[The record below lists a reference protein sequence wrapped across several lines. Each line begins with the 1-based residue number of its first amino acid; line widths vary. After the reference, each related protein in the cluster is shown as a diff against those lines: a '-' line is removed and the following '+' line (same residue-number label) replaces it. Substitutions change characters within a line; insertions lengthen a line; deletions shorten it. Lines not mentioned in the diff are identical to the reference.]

1 MSDEA
6 VIHLVNGHDHGSSS
20 SSSSPEISHQPQ
32 NPIDSI
38 PLHLRANGVNNREK
52 RSREASRL
60 VGTVKWFNAKVG
72 YGFITRH
79 DTGEDVFVHFTAIT
93 RKNPR
98 HSMKSLGDGEIVE
111 FNIMAANVTAP
122 GNFKRIFNF
131 FEFFMKF

>member
-1 MSDEA
+1 MSEQA
-6 VIHLVNGHDHGSSS
+6 EVQIVANGINGHSSS
-20 SSSSPEISHQPQ
+20 SSSSDHPEVPQAQPQ
-32 NPIDSI
+32 NAQNVVGAI
-38 PLHLRANGVNNREK
+38 PYHLRNNREK

-60 VGTVKWFNAKVG
+60 IGTVKWFNAKVG

-79 DTGEDVFVHFTAIT
+79 DNAEDVFVHFSAIT

-122 GNFKRIFNF
+122 GKI
-131 FEFFMKF
+131 

>member
-1 MSDEA
+1 MTSEES
-6 VIHLVNGHDHGSSS
+6 IMHLTNGHSSS
-20 SSSSPEISHQPQ
+20 LTSRPSTPELALPRERRAIV
-32 NPIDSI
+32 PIQ
-38 PLHLRANGVNNREK
+38 LRNNQEK
-52 RSREASRL
+52 RSRESSRL
-60 VGTVKWFNAKVG
+60 IGTVKWFNAKVG

-122 GNFKRIFNF
+122 GIN
-131 FEFFMKF
+131 

>member
-1 MSDEA
+1 MSEEA
-6 VIHLVNGHDHGSSS
+6 VIHLANGHSSS
-20 SSSSPEISHQPQ
+20 SSSSTPEISQSHDQV
-32 NPIDSI
+32 SAI
-38 PLHLRANGVNNREK
+38 PYHLRNNREK

-60 VGTVKWFNAKVG
+60 IGTVKWFNAKVG

-122 GNFKRIFNF
+122 GEFKLYFKNSQFNF
-131 FEFFMKF
+131 QV

>member
-6 VIHLVNGHDHGSSS
+6 VMHLTNGHGSSS
-20 SSSSPEISHQPQ
+20 SSSSPEISQPHDQ
-32 NPIDSI
+32 AEAI
-38 PLHLRANGVNNREK
+38 PFHLRANGVNNREK

-122 GNFKRIFNF
+122 GEFKKII
-131 FEFFMKF
+131 